1 MSKIKELA
9 RLEAG
14 EKAKM
19 STQAEETL
27 SNIRTVKSFSN
38 EDNEITKFE
47 KVNDQVYVIG
57 KQKVNWD
64 AAFFFIS

>member
-1 MSKIKELA
+1 MFKMKELA
-9 RLEAG
+9 RLESA

-38 EDNEITKFE
+38 EDDEFNRFSEA
-47 KVNDQVYVIG
+47 NDQVYVIG
-57 KQKVNWD
+57 K
-64 AAFFFIS
+64 